1 MNFTLKKTKRK
12 EIAIYKSLYIKE
24 NLVKKIEEIARV
36 NDTSFNNVIISMIE
50 SCLNEQKEEE
60 KINN

>member
-12 EIAIYKSLYIKE
+12 EIAIYKYLYIKE

>member
-60 KINN
+60 KIDS

>member
-36 NDTSFNNVIISMIE
+36 NETSFNNVIISMIE